1 VTIRTDVAHQVRQRE
16 TPPHLM
22 GRIGATSMS
31 VIFVGQLLGL
41 VLSGMLAQ
49 RIGVRDV
56 FFLCARL
63 GLVLTGAGKWLRGTE
78 RRAAT

>member
-1 VTIRTDVAHQVRQRE
+1 
-16 TPPHLM
+16 
-22 GRIGATSMS
+22 MS
-31 VIFVGQLLGL
+31 LIVFGQLLGL